1 MQASRPNVPTT
12 LERDTVLAAAKDASR
27 RLRRWPAAILDG
39 ACARRHSIR
48 ARSGRR
54 NGLGQ
59 TKKLHQSEPN
69 LSGISPV
76 QHVDNQPGRTSASLS
91 GEDRQLS
98 YVQTRGPSPGAQERA
113 DLSPACGPKSGRD
126 SERDPRL

>member
-27 RLRRWPAAILDG
+27 RLRRCPAAILDG

-76 QHVDNQPGRTSASLS
+76 QHVDNQPGRTCRAL
-91 GEDRQLS
+91 
-98 YVQTRGPSPGAQERA
+98 ER
-113 DLSPACGPKSGRD
+113 
-126 SERDPRL
+126 